1 MVINAPYPADPLK
14 QRVRTPRLAILEL
27 ILEQM
32 SSRFGT
38 AGDLLRISLGPNYQA
53 ANTEISHSI
62 IKFDLGNETASAEH
76 RRKMAT
82 LARQLRDKYDS
93 ST

>member
-1 MVINAPYPADPLK
+1 MAINAPYPAEPLK
-14 QRVRTPRLAILEL
+14 QRIRTPRLAIVEL
-27 ILEQM
+27 ILEEM

-53 ANTEISHSI
+53 ADTEISHSI
-62 IKFDLGNETASAEH
+62 IKFDLGNEMASTEH
-76 RRKMAT
+76 RKKMAS
-82 LARQLRDKYDS
+82 LARQLQDKYDS